1 MTQSIQMASSIENQ
15 GKSMWLFSPDN
26 CFRIF
31 IAEFVKKG
39 QFEGFIL
46 VLISISSIL
55 LALDNP
61 LNDPNSRL
69 VYFLGLSDI
78 VLTSFFI
85 LEAVLKIIANGFL
98 INGDHSYLRIGWNII
113 DFAVVITSTVSI
125 IMNGYKLKII
135 KIFRLLRVLRPLR
148 VISRN
153 KGLKIGIQALLMA
166 IPSLLNVLVISM
178 TFFLICGVIG
188 VNYFKGTFYKCI
200 FGTQFSDDLNF
211 NT

>member
-1 MTQSIQMASSIENQ
+1 M
-15 GKSMWLFSPDN
+15 
-26 CFRIF
+26 
-31 IAEFVKKG
+31 IA
-39 QFEGFIL
+39 
-46 VLISISSIL
+46 ISSIL

-61 LNDPNSRL
+61 LNDPNSQL
-69 VYFLGLSDI
+69 VYILGVSDI

-85 LEAVLKIIANGFL
+85 LEAFLKIIAQGFL
-98 INGDHSYLRIGWNII
+98 FNGETSYLRIGWNVI

-125 IMNGYKLKII
+125 ILNGFKLKII

-166 IPSLLNVLVISM
+166 IPSLLNVLVISV

-188 VNYFKGTFYKCI
+188 VNYFKGSFFKCK
-200 FGTQFSDDLNF
+200 FGPQFTDELNY
-211 NT
+211 NTELYVQTKFDCINQGGTWENAD

>member
-1 MTQSIQMASSIENQ
+1 
-15 GKSMWLFSPDN
+15 L
-26 CFRIF
+26 
-31 IAEFVKKG
+31 IA
-39 QFEGFIL
+39 
-46 VLISISSIL
+46 ISSIL

-69 VYFLGLSDI
+69 VYILGVSDI

-85 LEAVLKIIANGFL
+85 LEAFLKIIAQGFL
-98 INGDHSYLRIGWNII
+98 FNGETSYLRIGWNVI

-125 IMNGYKLKII
+125 ILNGYKLKII

-166 IPSLLNVLVISM
+166 IPSLLNVLVISV

-188 VNYFKGTFYKCI
+188 VNYFKGSFFKCK
-200 FGTQFSDDLNF
+200 FGPQFTDELNY
-211 NT
+211 NTELYVQTKFDCINQGGTWENAD